1 MYLKILFSRTKYIF
15 NSTRKSSDW
24 YHINRIINETEWNE
38 TYSNVYETGLYWGNL
53 QIPTMENNLFNAMER
68 ESLKGANGFQIF
80 TFATQIQHTTIKVL
94 LLH

>member
-1 MYLKILFSRTKYIF
+1 
-15 NSTRKSSDW
+15 
-24 YHINRIINETEWNE
+24 
-38 TYSNVYETGLYWGNL
+38 
-53 QIPTMENNLFNAMER
+53 MENNLFNAMER